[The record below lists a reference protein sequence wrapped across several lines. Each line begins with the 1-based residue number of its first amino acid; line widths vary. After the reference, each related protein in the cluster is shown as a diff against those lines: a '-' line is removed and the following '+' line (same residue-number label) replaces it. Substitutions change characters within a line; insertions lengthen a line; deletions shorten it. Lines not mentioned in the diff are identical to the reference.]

1 MRRRKF
7 LAAAAAA
14 ATVGLAGCGDRS
26 QDTTTPG
33 GGPSRPTDQPLGTR
47 GAQGT
52 EGEQGPYPASMAEE
66 WGLDRVVNLA
76 TEGADQSGVRETADY
91 FDDHLRD
98 GTLVY
103 LPPGR
108 YKLGRTVRPDG
119 GRVGVVGENATI
131 VPPDGFD
138 GTLFA
143 FGYPETL
150 SDVVVEGLTFDFSA
164 ESTGARPLYA
174 MASDRIVAREIE
186 VRGEVDV
193 EQDQLR
199 FDVTDPGG
207 TALVEDV
214 RLPDGAVPGTGVTG
228 IEVGDRN
235 HGDLTFVDCHVAG
248 FPDNG
253 LYANPPEGEVS
264 VLGGY
269 YLNNG
274 ISGVRIETR
283 DASVVRG
290 VHVRC
295 DDGSG
300 AGENMRG
307 IRLRS
312 GESLLVEDCLVELLE
327 VTSSDGGIV
336 FSSELGSA
344 TVQNCQVR
352 VDADDIN
359 AIRIKSPGDGT
370 ADDAHHGP
378 FRCQNVLVTGNAAG
392 GAAVAAAN
400 RQGCEF
406 SNLCVH
412 QPGERRDGIVAEN
425 VHGEV
430 HDSYVSVTGTP
441 LSFSGS
447 SISRKNVVVDRSP
460 ETAERDVQRRCSV
473 PTDQ

>member
-26 QDTTTPG
+26 PDTTTPE
-33 GGPSRPTDQPLGTR
+33 GGPPTPAGDHTGTQVDQR
-47 GAQGT
+47 
-52 EGEQGPYPASMAEE
+52 PYPAALADE

-76 TEGADQSGVRETADY
+76 SEGADQSGSRETADY
-91 FDDHLRD
+91 FDDHLQD
-98 GTLVY
+98 GNLVY

-108 YKLGRTVRPDG
+108 YKLGRTVRAAG
-119 GRVGVVGENATI
+119 GSVGVVGENATI

-150 SDVVVEGLTFDFSA
+150 SEVLVEGVSFDFRA
-164 ESTGARPLYA
+164 EDTGARPLYA
-174 MASDRIVAREIE
+174 IAEDRIVAREIE
-186 VRGEVDV
+186 VQGEVDV
-193 EQDQLR
+193 QQDQLR
-199 FDVTDPGG
+199 FDVTDPEG

-228 IEVGDRN
+228 IEVGDQN

-274 ISGVRIETR
+274 ISGVRIETK

-295 DDGSG
+295 DDGNG
-300 AGENMRG
+300 AGQNMRG

-312 GESLLVEDCLVELLE
+312 GESLLVEDCLVEMLE

-352 VDADDIN
+352 VDADGIN

-370 ADDAHHGP
+370 GDDAHHGP
-378 FRCQNVLVTGNAAG
+378 FRCQNVFVTGNAAD

-412 QPGERRDGIVAEN
+412 QPGDRRDGIVAEN
-425 VHGEV
+425 VDGEV

-447 SISRKNVVVDRSP
+447 SISQQNVVVDRTP
-460 ETAERDVQRRCSV
+460 ENTDGSAQRRCSA
-473 PTDQ
+473 PSEE

>member
-7 LAAAAAA
+7 LAATAAA

-26 QDTTTPG
+26 PDTTTPE
-33 GGPSRPTDQPLGTR
+33 GGPSTPAGDHTGTR
-47 GAQGT
+47 D
-52 EGEQGPYPASMAEE
+52 ERGPYPASIADE
-66 WGLDRVVNLA
+66 WGFDRVVNLV
-76 TEGADQSGVRETADY
+76 TEGADQTGSRETADH
-91 FDDHLRD
+91 FEEHLRD

-108 YKLGRTVRPDG
+108 YELGRV
-119 GRVGVVGENATI
+119 VGVEAGKVGIVGENATI
-131 VPPDGFD
+131 VPPDGYNS
-138 GTLFA
+138 TLFA
-143 FGYPETL
+143 FGYPDPL
-150 SDVVVEGLTFDFSA
+150 SEVFVQGLTFDYRA
-164 ESTGARPLYA
+164 ENTGARPMYA

-193 EQDQLR
+193 AQDQLR
-199 FDVTDPGG
+199 FDVTDSEG

-214 RLPDGAVPGTGVTG
+214 RMPDGASEPSVTG
-228 IEVGDRN
+228 IEVGDQN

-274 ISGVRIETR
+274 ISGVRIETK

-295 DDGSG
+295 DDSSG
-300 AGENMRG
+300 VGENMRG

-312 GESLLVEDCLVELLE
+312 GESLLVEDCLVEMLE

-352 VDADDIN
+352 VDADGIN

-370 ADDAHHGP
+370 DENAHQGP
-378 FRCQNVLVTGNAAG
+378 FRCENVFVTGNAADG
-392 GAAVAAAN
+392 SAVAAAN

-412 QPGERRDGIVAEN
+412 QPGERRDGIVAQN
-425 VHGEV
+425 VGGQV

-441 LSFSGS
+441 LSFTGS
-447 SISRKNVVVDRSP
+447 SISRQNVVVDRSP
-460 ETAERDVQRRCSV
+460 ETAEDGTDRRCSV
-473 PTDQ
+473 PSGE

>member
-7 LAAAAAA
+7 LAATAAA

-26 QDTTTPG
+26 PDSTTPE
-33 GGPSRPTDQPLGTR
+33 GGPSEYEGDQTGTP
-47 GAQGT
+47 AET
-52 EGEQGPYPASMAEE
+52 GPYPASIAEE
-66 WGLDRVVNLA
+66 WGLDRVVNLS
-76 TEGADQSGVRETADY
+76 TEGADQSGARETADY
-91 FDDHLRD
+91 FEDYLQD
-98 GTLVY
+98 GNLVY

-108 YKLGRTVRPDG
+108 YQLGRTVTVDAG
-119 GRVGVVGENATI
+119 SVGVVGENATI

-138 GTLFA
+138 STLFA
-143 FGYPETL
+143 FGYPNPL
-150 SDVVVEGLTFDFSA
+150 SEVRIEGVTFDYRA
-164 ESTGARPLYA
+164 ENTGARPLYA
-174 MASDRIVAREIE
+174 MAEDRIVARELA
-186 VRGEVDV
+186 VKGEVDV
-193 EQDQLR
+193 PQDQFR
-199 FDVTDPGG
+199 FDVTDPDG
-207 TALVEDV
+207 TALIENI
-214 RLPDGAVPGTGVTG
+214 RLPDGASHPSVTG
-228 IEVGDRN
+228 IEVGDQN

-274 ISGVRIETR
+274 ISGVRIETK

-295 DDGSG
+295 DDASGSG
-300 AGENMRG
+300 QNMRG

-312 GESLLVEDCLVELLE
+312 GESLLVEDCLVEMLE

-370 ADDAHHGP
+370 TEEAHHGP
-378 FRCQNVLVTGNAAG
+378 FRCENVFVTGNAAG
-392 GAAVAAAN
+392 GAAVAASN

-412 QPGERRDGIVAEN
+412 QPGERRDGIVAQD
-425 VHGEV
+425 VGGEV
-430 HDSYVSVTGTP
+430 QNSYVSVTGRP
-441 LSFSGS
+441 LAFTRS
-447 SISRKNVVVDRSP
+447 SISQQNVVVNRSP
-460 ETAERDVQRRCSV
+460 QNGGSSENRRCSA
-473 PTDQ
+473 PSGE

>member
-1 MRRRKF
+1 MRRRRF

-26 QDTTTPG
+26 PETTTP
-33 GGPSRPTDQPLGTR
+33 
-47 GAQGT
+47 T
-52 EGEQGPYPASMAEE
+52 EGPATPPGDATATPGERGPYPASLADE

-76 TEGADQSGVRETADY
+76 SEGADQTGSRETAEY
-91 FDDHLRD
+91 FEEHLRD

-108 YKLGRTVRPDG
+108 YRLGRTVRG
-119 GRVGVVGENATI
+119 GGGAVGMVGENATI

-143 FGYPETL
+143 FGYPEPL
-150 SDVVVEGLTFDFSA
+150 SEVLLEGVSFDYRA
-164 ESTGARPLYA
+164 ENTGARPLYA
-174 MASDRIVAREIE
+174 IASDRIVARELE

-193 EQDQLR
+193 EQDQFR
-199 FDVTDPGG
+199 FDVTDPEG

-228 IEVGDRN
+228 IEVGDQN
-235 HGDLTFVDCHVAG
+235 HGDLTFVDCRVEG

-264 VLGGY
+264 VLGGFY
-269 YLNNG
+269 RNNG
-274 ISGVRIETR
+274 ISGVRIETK

-295 DDGSG
+295 DDGTG

-312 GESLLVEDCLVELLE
+312 GESLLVEDCLVEMLE

-336 FSSELGSA
+336 FSCELGSA

-370 ADDAHHGP
+370 AEDAHHGP
-378 FRCQNVLVTGNAAG
+378 FRCENVFVTGNAAG

-412 QPGERRDGIVAEN
+412 QPGERRDGIVAED
-425 VHGEV
+425 VQGEV

-441 LSFSGS
+441 LSFTRS
-447 SISRKNVVVDRSP
+447 SISQHNVVVDRSP
-460 ETAERDVQRRCSV
+460 EDSEERAERHCSV
-473 PTDQ
+473 PTEE

>member
-14 ATVGLAGCGDRS
+14 ATVGLAGCGDRNP
-26 QDTTTPG
+26 DTTTPD
-33 GGPSRPTDQPLGTR
+33 GGPSTPPGDFTGTR
-47 GAQGT
+47 G
-52 EGEQGPYPASMAEE
+52 EQRPYPASLAED
-66 WGLDRVVNLA
+66 WGLDSVVNLA
-76 TEGADQSGVRETADY
+76 SEGADQTGTRETADY
-91 FDDHLRD
+91 FEDYLDD
-98 GTLVY
+98 GNLVY

-108 YKLGRTVRPDG
+108 YRLGRTVRG
-119 GRVGVVGENATI
+119 GSGSVGVVGENATI

-143 FGYPETL
+143 FGYPEPL
-150 SDVVVEGLTFDFSA
+150 SEVLVEGLTFDYRA
-164 ESTGARPLYA
+164 ENTGARPLYA
-174 MASDRIVAREIE
+174 MADDRVVAREIE

-193 EQDQLR
+193 AQDQFR
-199 FDVTDPGG
+199 FDVTDPDG

-214 RLPDGAVPGTGVTG
+214 RLPDGASEPSVTG
-228 IEVGDRN
+228 IEVGDQN
-235 HGDLTFVDCHVAG
+235 HGDLTFVDCHVEG

-264 VLGGY
+264 VLGGFY
-269 YLNNG
+269 RNNG
-274 ISGVRIETR
+274 ISGVRIETK

-295 DDGSG
+295 DDSEGV
-300 AGENMRG
+300 GENMRG

-370 ADDAHHGP
+370 AEAAHHGP
-378 FRCQNVLVTGNAAG
+378 FRCENVFVTGNAAG
-392 GAAVAAAN
+392 GAAVAASN

-412 QPGERRDGIVAEN
+412 QPGERRDGIVAED
-425 VHGEV
+425 VDGEV
-430 HDSYVSVTGTP
+430 RDSYVSVTGTP
-441 LSFSGS
+441 LSFTRS
-447 SISRKNVVVDRSP
+447 SISQRNVVVDRTP
-460 ETAERDVQRRCSV
+460 EDADGGAQRRCSV
-473 PTDQ
+473 PDGE

>member
-1 MRRRKF
+1 MRRRRF
-7 LAAAAAA
+7 LTAAAAA

-26 QDTTTPG
+26 PDTTTPA
-33 GGPSRPTDQPLGTR
+33 GGPSRPVGERDGT
-47 GAQGT
+47 Q
-52 EGEQGPYPASMAEE
+52 GEQRAYPASLADQ

-76 TEGADQSGVRETADY
+76 TEGADQSGERETADY

-108 YKLGRTVRPDG
+108 YRLGRTVWPDG
-119 GRVGVVGENATI
+119 GTVGVVGENATI

-143 FGYPETL
+143 FGYPEAASAVL
-150 SDVVVEGLTFDFSA
+150 VEGLTFDFRA
-164 ESTGARPLYA
+164 ENTGARPLYA
-174 MASDRIVAREIE
+174 IAEDRVVARELA

-193 EQDQLR
+193 EQDQFR
-199 FDVTDPGG
+199 FDVTHSGG
-207 TALVEDV
+207 SALVEDV
-214 RLPDGAVPGTGVTG
+214 RLPDGAVAGTGVTG

-235 HGDLTFVDCHVAG
+235 HGDLTFVDCQVEG

-269 YLNNG
+269 FRNNG
-274 ISGVRIETR
+274 ISGVRIETQ

-290 VHVRC
+290 AHVRC
-295 DDGSG
+295 DEESG

-312 GESLLVEDCLVELLE
+312 GESLLVEDCLVELVE

-352 VDADDIN
+352 VDADGIN
-359 AIRIKSPGDGT
+359 AIRIKSPRDDT
-370 ADDAHHGP
+370 SEDAHHGP
-378 FRCQNVLVTGNAAG
+378 FRCENVFVTGNAAG

-400 RQGCEF
+400 RQGCQF

-412 QPGERRDGIVAEN
+412 QPGDRRDGIVAEN
-425 VHGEV
+425 VDGEV

-441 LSFSGS
+441 LSFTGS
-447 SISRKNVVVDRSP
+447 SISRQNVVVDRSP
-460 ETAERDVQRRCSV
+460 ETAEEDTDRRCSA
-473 PTDQ
+473 PSDE

>member
-7 LAAAAAA
+7 LAATAAA

-26 QDTTTPG
+26 PDTTTPE
-33 GGPSRPTDQPLGTR
+33 GGPPGDHTDGPTETGR
-47 GAQGT
+47 
-52 EGEQGPYPASMAEE
+52 YPASIADE

-76 TEGADQSGVRETADY
+76 TEGADQSGTRETADY
-91 FDDHLRD
+91 FEDHLQD
-98 GTLVY
+98 GNLVY

-108 YKLGRTVRPDG
+108 YQVGRTVVADG
-119 GRVGVVGENATI
+119 GSVGVVGENATI

-138 GTLFA
+138 STLFA
-143 FGYPETL
+143 FGHPDPL
-150 SDVVVEGLTFDFSA
+150 SAVRVEGVTFDFRA
-164 ESTGARPLYA
+164 ENTGARPMFA
-174 MASDRIVAREIE
+174 IAEDRIVAREIA
-186 VRGEVDV
+186 VKGEVDV
-193 EQDQLR
+193 AQDQFR
-199 FDVTDPGG
+199 FDVTDPEG

-214 RLPDGAVPGTGVTG
+214 RLPDGASEPSVTG
-228 IEVGDRN
+228 IEVGDQN

-274 ISGVRIETR
+274 ISGVRIETK

-295 DDGSG
+295 DERSGSG
-300 AGENMRG
+300 QNMRG

-312 GESLLVEDCLVELLE
+312 GESLLVEDCLVEMLE

-352 VDADDIN
+352 VDADGIN

-370 ADDAHHGP
+370 TEAAHHGP
-378 FRCQNVLVTGNAAG
+378 FRCENVFVTGNAAG
-392 GAAVAAAN
+392 GAAVSAAN

-412 QPGERRDGIVAEN
+412 QPGERRDGIVAQD
-425 VHGEV
+425 VSGEV
-430 HDSYVSVTGTP
+430 HDSYVSVTGRP
-441 LSFSGS
+441 LSFTRS
-447 SISRKNVVVDRSP
+447 SISQQNVVVNRSP
-460 ETAERDVQRRCSV
+460 GNGGDGDDRRCSA
-473 PTDQ
+473 PSET

>member
-26 QDTTTPG
+26 PDTTTPE
-33 GGPSRPTDQPLGTR
+33 GGPSTPAGDLPGTQDDQR
-47 GAQGT
+47 
-52 EGEQGPYPASMAEE
+52 PYPASLADD

-76 TEGADQSGVRETADY
+76 TEGADQSGERETADY
-91 FDDHLRD
+91 FDDHLQD
-98 GTLVY
+98 GNLVY

-108 YKLGRTVRPDG
+108 YRLGRTVRPDG
-119 GRVGVVGENATI
+119 GAVGVVGENATI

-143 FGYPETL
+143 FGYPDTTSEVL
-150 SDVVVEGLTFDFSA
+150 VEGLTFDFRA
-164 ESTGARPLYA
+164 ENTGARPLYA
-174 MASDRIVAREIE
+174 IAENRIVARELE

-199 FDVTDPGG
+199 FDVTDPEG

-228 IEVGDRN
+228 IEVGDQN
-235 HGDLTFVDCHVAG
+235 HGDLTFVDCHVEG

-269 YLNNG
+269 YRNNG
-274 ISGVRIETR
+274 ISGVRIETK

-290 VHVRC
+290 AHVRC
-295 DDGSG
+295 DDASG

-312 GESLLVEDCLVELLE
+312 GESLLVEDCLVEMLE

-352 VDADDIN
+352 VDADGIN

-370 ADDAHHGP
+370 ESEAHRGP
-378 FRCQNVLVTGNAAG
+378 FRCKNVLVTGNAAD

-412 QPGERRDGIVAEN
+412 QPGDRRDGIVAQN
-425 VHGEV
+425 VDGEV
-430 HDSYVSVTGTP
+430 LDSYVSVTGTP
-441 LSFSGS
+441 LSFTRS
-447 SISRKNVVVDRSP
+447 SISQQNVVVDRSP
-460 ETAERDVQRRCSV
+460 ENGDGSTQRRCSA
-473 PTDQ
+473 PSDE